1 MRQDNHRVKRFPAE
15 RTDASF
21 QVVGTRSSNRFKPLL
36 AGAES
41 GASPMGDVDCRRRPS
56 TIGRHL
62 RGGFAREGN
71 ASLARGL
78 GHCSMNMDTVN
89 AGGEGSSVAIGWFI
103 WSFGGMI
110 FDFACLQLSSLW
122 ERLVGAIG
130 DAAGGVLGRVVESIR
145 TLFEGDPETRR
156 QVSFSVAIIALSA
169 KMAKA
174 DGIVTEA
181 EVRAFQQIFDFPDE
195 EARHV
200 ARLYNLARQDVA
212 GYEAYASKL
221 AGLCS
226 SGARE
231 NCPMLENVV
240 DGLFHIAK
248 ADGLV
253 HEKELLFL
261 GRIATIFKITDDHFR
276 RIMARHIHLE
286 GGDPYLILGVSP
298 QDDFAAI
305 RKQYRLLVS
314 EHHPDRLIARGV
326 PASLHA
332 AAHDRMAAL
341 NAAYETIEKE
351 RRAA

>member
-1 MRQDNHRVKRFPAE
+1 
-15 RTDASF
+15 
-21 QVVGTRSSNRFKPLL
+21 
-36 AGAES
+36 
-41 GASPMGDVDCRRRPS
+41 
-56 TIGRHL
+56 
-62 RGGFAREGN
+62 
-71 ASLARGL
+71 
-78 GHCSMNMDTVN
+78 
-89 AGGEGSSVAIGWFI
+89 
-103 WSFGGMI
+103 MI
-110 FDFACLQLSSLW
+110 FDFSCLQISSLW
-122 ERLVGAIG
+122 ERLVNAVG
-130 DAAGGVLGRVVESIR
+130 DAAGNALNRVVEAIR

-195 EARHV
+195 EARNV

-212 GYEAYASKL
+212 GYEAYAMKL

-226 SGARE
+226 SGAAE
-231 NCPMLENVV
+231 NCPMLESVI

-253 HEKELLFL
+253 HEKEMLFL
-261 GRIATIFKITDDHFR
+261 GRIAEIFRIDEEHFR
-276 RIMARHIHLE
+276 RIMARHVHLD
-286 GGDPYLILGVSP
+286 GRDPYLVLGVSRE
-298 QDDFAAI
+298 DDFSAI

-326 PASLHA
+326 PATLHA
-332 AAHDRMAAL
+332 AAHERMAAL
-341 NAAYETIEKE
+341 NAAYEAIEKE